1 MADTNV
7 LIIGGGVIGTACAEY
22 LTLRGAAVTLIERNH
37 QIGTGCSYGNCGLI
51 VPSHSLPLP
60 MPGMLAQAG
69 RWLLQADSPFYI
81 KPRLSWELL
90 CWLARFA
97 RSSNQVH
104 LQHAASA
111 LGQLS
116 ARSHE
121 LYGQMAD
128 ADGAHMGYARK
139 GTLYVYRTQVGLEHA
154 VHELEMVNKHGAKG
168 ELLSASQLRE
178 LEPSI
183 TGQVAGATYF
193 QEEAHAEPLAVVQT
207 FGARAEHRGARII
220 SGAEVIDWHCD
231 GQRISAVETTRGR
244 FEAETVVLATGSWTP
259 SLVRALQLK
268 VPIQAGKG
276 YAVIVEPFSPAPQIP
291 SLLGEVKVCVTPR
304 QGSVRLA
311 GTMELAGMDESITK
325 ARVEAIVRGAR
336 EFYTQLPPRPVVREV
351 WRGLR
356 PCTPDG
362 LPMIGRTQR
371 WDNLILA
378 SGHAMLG
385 LTLAAAT
392 GEMVADIITNQP
404 LRMDPTPFS
413 PSRFS

>member
-1 MADTNV
+1 MSNTDV

-22 LTLRGAAVTLIERNH
+22 LTQRGVTVTLLERN
-37 QIGTGCSYGNCGLI
+37 QIGMGCSYGNCGLI

-69 RWLLQADSPFYI
+69 RWLLKADSPFYI

-116 ARSHE
+116 SRSLE
-121 LYGQMAD
+121 LYGQMA
-128 ADGAHMGYARK
+128 ADNGTFMGYVRK
-139 GTLYVYRTQVGLEHA
+139 GTLYVYRTQPGLEHA
-154 VHELEMVNKHGAKG
+154 VHEMGMVCKHGAKG
-168 ELLSASQLRE
+168 ELLNSTELRA

-183 TGQVAGATYF
+183 TGKVVGATYF
-193 QEEAHAEPLAVVQT
+193 HDEAHVEPLAVVQT
-207 FGARAEHRGARII
+207 FGSRAEQRGARVIG
-220 SGAEVIDWHCD
+220 GAEVINWHTKR
-231 GQRISAVETTRGR
+231 GRIDAVDTTRGR
-244 FEAETVVLATGSWTP
+244 FGAETIILATGSWTP
-259 SLVRALQLK
+259 SLVRTLQLK

-276 YAVIVEPFSPAPQIP
+276 YAVIVEPFSPVPKIP

-311 GTMELAGMDESITK
+311 GTMELAGMDESITT
-325 ARVEAIVRGAR
+325 ARVDAIVRGAR
-336 EFYTQLPPRPVVREV
+336 EFYTQMPAQPVVREV

-362 LPMIGRTQR
+362 LPMIGRTDR

-378 SGHAMLG
+378 AGHAMLG

-392 GEMVADIITNQP
+392 GEMVADMVTNQNP
-404 LRMDPTPFS
+404 CVDPTPFS
-413 PSRFS
+413 PARFA